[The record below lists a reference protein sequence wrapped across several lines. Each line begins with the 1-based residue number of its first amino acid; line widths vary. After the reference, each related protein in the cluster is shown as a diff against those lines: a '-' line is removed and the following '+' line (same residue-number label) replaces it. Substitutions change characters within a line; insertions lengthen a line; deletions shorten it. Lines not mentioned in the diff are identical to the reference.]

1 MPEATAEILVH
12 LEYLRRG
19 QDETNRHLAAL
30 NGRTRLAEQ
39 EIAILKDRADHAVA
53 LAAASATAA
62 EAAASS
68 NRSSSVKWGAG
79 MAALISGIIAGLM
92 QAFGNKP

>member
-1 MPEATAEILVH
+1 VKTDDTAQILVH
-12 LEYLRRG
+12 LEYLKSG

-30 NGRTRLAEQ
+30 NGRTRMAEQ

-53 LAAASATAA
+53 LAK
-62 EAAASS
+62 ASS
-68 NRSSSVKWGAG
+68 SSSRSSSAKWSAG
-79 MAALISGIIAGLM
+79 IAALISGIIAGLM